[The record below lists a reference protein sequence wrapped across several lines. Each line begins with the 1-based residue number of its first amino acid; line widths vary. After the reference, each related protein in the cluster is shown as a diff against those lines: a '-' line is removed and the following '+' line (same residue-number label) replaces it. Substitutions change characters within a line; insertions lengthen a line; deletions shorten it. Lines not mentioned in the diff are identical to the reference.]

1 MKPKE
6 YKPVKVG
13 IVVGKMVGGGVE
25 SVVLNLLKFNDS
37 GERKI
42 SCANA

>member
-42 SCANA
+42 SCVNA

>member
-25 SVVLNLLKFNDS
+25 SVVLNLLKFY
-37 GERKI
+37 
-42 SCANA
+42 ALF

>member
-6 YKPVKVG
+6 YKPLKVG

-37 GERKI
+37 ETYTI
-42 SCANA
+42 DFIVD